1 MKEVI
6 DMDIKYNEGKLDENI
21 CKLINKGFT
30 EYDKTFDL
38 SPNYKEFSFI
48 AKENDEVAGIL
59 TGKCLHDEVK
69 ISDLIVTE
77 KFRKNG
83 IGSKL
88 LKSVEE
94 YFSDKNYTSISLTTY
109 DFQAPKFYE
118 KCGFELEFVRENK
131 KNPKLTKY
139 FFVKYF

>member
-1 MKEVI
+1 
-6 DMDIKYNEGKLDENI
+6 MDIKYNEGKLDENI

-48 AKENDEVAGIL
+48 AKEN
-59 TGKCLHDEVK
+59 DEVK

-118 KCGFELEFVRENK
+118 KCCFELEFVRENK

>member
-1 MKEVI
+1 
-6 DMDIKYNEGKLDENI
+6 MDIEYNEGKLDENI
-21 CKLINKGFT
+21 GRLINKGFT
-30 EYDKTFDL
+30 EYDKAFDL

-77 KFRKNG
+77 KFRRKG
-83 IGSKL
+83 VGSKL

-139 FFVKYF
+139 FFVKYL

>member
-1 MKEVI
+1 
-6 DMDIKYNEGKLDENI
+6 MDIKYNEGKLDENI

-30 EYDKTFDL
+30 EYDKTSDL

>member
-1 MKEVI
+1 
-6 DMDIKYNEGKLDENI
+6 MDIKYNEGKLDENI

-30 EYDKTFDL
+30 EYDKAFDL
-38 SPNYKEFSFI
+38 SPNYKEFSFV
-48 AKENDEVAGIL
+48 AKENGKIAGIL
-59 TGKCLHDEVK
+59 TGKCLHDEIKV
-69 ISDLIVTE
+69 SDLIVTE

-118 KCGFELEFVRENK
+118 KCGFELEFVRKNK

-139 FFVKYF
+139 FLVKYL

>member
-1 MKEVI
+1 
-6 DMDIKYNEGKLDENI
+6 MDIKYNEGKLDENI

>member
-1 MKEVI
+1 
-6 DMDIKYNEGKLDENI
+6 MDIEYNEGKLDENVGR
-21 CKLINKGFT
+21 LINKGFT
-30 EYDKTFDL
+30 EYDKAFDL
-38 SPNYKEFSFI
+38 SPNYKEFSFV
-48 AKENDEVAGIL
+48 AKENGKIAGIL
-59 TGKCLHDEVK
+59 TGKCLHDEIKV
-69 ISDLIVTE
+69 SDLIVTE

-118 KCGFELEFVRENK
+118 KCGFELEFVRKNK

-139 FFVKYF
+139 FLVKYL

>member
-1 MKEVI
+1 
-6 DMDIKYNEGKLDENI
+6 MDIEYNEGKPDENI
-21 CKLINKGFT
+21 GRLINKGFT
-30 EYDKTFDL
+30 EYDKSFGL

-48 AKENDEVAGIL
+48 AKENGEVAGIL

-77 KFRKNG
+77 KFRRKG

-88 LKSVEE
+88 LDSVIEHFKGKDFK
-94 YFSDKNYTSISLTTY
+94 YVSLCTY
-109 DFQAPKFYE
+109 EFQAPKFYE

>member
-1 MKEVI
+1 
-6 DMDIKYNEGKLDENI
+6 MDIEYNERKLDENI
-21 CKLINKGFT
+21 CRLINKGFT
-30 EYDKTFDL
+30 EYDKAFDL

-77 KFRKNG
+77 KFRRNG

>member
-1 MKEVI
+1 
-6 DMDIKYNEGKLDENI
+6 MDIEYNEGKPDENI
-21 CKLINKGFT
+21 GRLINKGFT
-30 EYDKTFDL
+30 EYDKAFDL

-48 AKENDEVAGIL
+48 AKENGKIAGIL
-59 TGKCLHDEVK
+59 TVKCLHDEVK
-69 ISDLIVTE
+69 VSNLIVTE

-118 KCGFELEFVRENK
+118 NVALNL
-131 KNPKLTKY
+131 NL
-139 FFVKYF
+139 

>member
-1 MKEVI
+1 ME
-6 DMDIKYNEGKLDENI
+6 IKYYEGKLSDDI
-21 CKLINKGFT
+21 GKLINEGFT
-30 EYDKTFDL
+30 KYDKAFDL

-131 KNPKLTKY
+131 KNPNLTKY

>member
-1 MKEVI
+1 
-6 DMDIKYNEGKLDENI
+6 MDVEYHEGKLNENI
-21 CKLINKGFT
+21 GKLINIGFT
-30 EYDKTFDL
+30 EYARNFDVSL
-38 SPNYKEFSFI
+38 NYKEFNFLSR
-48 AKENDEVAGIL
+48 ENDNIVGIL

-69 ISDLIVTE
+69 VSDLIVTE

-118 KCGFELEFVRENK
+118 KCGFKLEFVRENK

>member
-1 MKEVI
+1 
-6 DMDIKYNEGKLDENI
+6 MDNMEIKYYEGKLSDDI
-21 CKLINKGFT
+21 GKLINDGFT
-30 EYDKTFDL
+30 KYDKAFDL

-139 FFVKYF
+139 FFLKYF

>member
-1 MKEVI
+1 
-6 DMDIKYNEGKLDENI
+6 MDNMEIKYYEGKLSDDI
-21 CKLINKGFT
+21 GKLINEGFT
-30 EYDKTFDL
+30 KYDKAFDL

-48 AKENDEVAGIL
+48 AKENGEIAGIL

>member
-1 MKEVI
+1 
-6 DMDIKYNEGKLDENI
+6 MDIEYNEGKLDENVGR
-21 CKLINKGFT
+21 LINKGFT
-30 EYDKTFDL
+30 EYDKAFDL

-48 AKENDEVAGIL
+48 AKENGEVAGIL

-118 KCGFELEFVRENK
+118 KCGFKLEFVRENK

-139 FFVKYF
+139 FFVKYFWNKN

>member
-1 MKEVI
+1 
-6 DMDIKYNEGKLDENI
+6 MDIEYNEGKPDENI
-21 CKLINKGFT
+21 GRLINKGFT

-77 KFRKNG
+77 KFRRKG
-83 IGSKL
+83 VSSKL

-94 YFSDKNYTSISLTTY
+94 YFGDRNYTSISLTTY

-118 KCGFELEFVRENK
+118 KCGFELEFVRKNK

>member
-1 MKEVI
+1 
-6 DMDIKYNEGKLDENI
+6 MDIEYNEGKLDESI
-21 CKLINKGFT
+21 CRLINKGFT
-30 EYDKTFDL
+30 EYDKAFDL

-48 AKENDEVAGIL
+48 AKGNGEVAGIL

-118 KCGFELEFVRENK
+118 NVALNL
-131 KNPKLTKY
+131 NL
-139 FFVKYF
+139 

>member
-1 MKEVI
+1 
-6 DMDIKYNEGKLDENI
+6 MDIEYNEGKPDENI
-21 CKLINKGFT
+21 GRLINKGFT

>member
-1 MKEVI
+1 
-6 DMDIKYNEGKLDENI
+6 MDIEYNEGKPDENI
-21 CKLINKGFT
+21 GRLINKGFT

-48 AKENDEVAGIL
+48 AKENDEVPGIL

-77 KFRKNG
+77 KFRRKG
-83 IGSKL
+83 VGSKL

-94 YFSDKNYTSISLTTY
+94 YFGDRNYTSISLTTY

-118 KCGFELEFVRENK
+118 KCGFELEFVRKNK

>member
-1 MKEVI
+1 
-6 DMDIKYNEGKLDENI
+6 MDIEYNEGKLDENI
-21 CKLINKGFT
+21 GRLINKGFT
-30 EYDKTFDL
+30 EYDKAFDL